1 MLGRPPVA
9 PDEFKCR
16 YRKACPHLFDRPALE
31 ARHATQDYERLERR
45 YNQTVFFDHMRIQS
59 LEAQVESQQKHIDEL
74 KAELTARHRRQ
85 FKPNKQR
92 EPSFS
97 MPERFRIKRPR
108 PGAPKGHP
116 PWSRRE
122 PDHIDRV
129 VNVPAPETCPHCR
142 TPALHPS
149 GEQQRQLQE
158 DIVIQPKTVVTEY
171 IHDLAFCPQ
180 CRRDVFQTAHG
191 ELRNCLIGPI
201 TKAAASYMRHEA
213 KLSYRDIRKMF
224 DVFFGMPF
232 VPASAMAFDRTITRK
247 GLSLYEDLRNKVK
260 ASDVIYGD
268 ETHWRKK
275 GRGAYMWY
283 AGNRDLAFFL
293 VDKSR
298 GGDVAKAIYGEA
310 FAGALVADAYAGYNP
325 IKPKQRQSCL
335 AHLTRRA
342 KDISEEIYLLPEKR
356 QDTKT
361 LGFLNSFRTM
371 ITYACEA
378 GAARNAGRITQDQ
391 AMQYIPRFESLL
403 KTICLHPLAH
413 EKTEKFRQRLLDP
426 EREWHRMFTFLKNP
440 DMDPTNNHA
449 EQALRLPVI
458 FRKICFGNRS
468 DEGAKSMGV
477 LLSLI
482 TTAKR
487 QGREPLAFLQTLL
500 TDSPEDAEALLYRH
514 APDPD
519 DSS

>member
-9 PDEFKCR
+9 PEDFQCR
-16 YRKACPHLFDRPALE
+16 YRKSCPYLFDRPALE
-31 ARHATQDYERLERR
+31 ARHATRDYERLERR
-45 YNQTVFFDHMRIQS
+45 YNEAVVHIQS
-59 LEAQVESQQKHIDEL
+59 LEGQVEWQQKHIDEL
-74 KAELTARHRRQ
+74 KSELRAKHRRQ
-85 FKPNKQR
+85 FKPNTKAKK
-92 EPSFS
+92 PFCL
-97 MPERFRIKRPR
+97 PERFRIKRSG

-122 PDHIDRV
+122 PNHIDRT
-129 VNVPAPETCPHCR
+129 VNIPAPDSCPHCH
-142 TPALHPS
+142 TPALLPS
-149 GEQQRQLQE
+149 GERQRQLQE
-158 DIVIQPKTVVTEY
+158 DVVIQPKTVVTEY
-171 IHDLAFCPQ
+171 IHELAFCPK
-180 CRRDVFQTAHG
+180 CRRAVFQTAHG
-191 ELRNCLIGPI
+191 ELRNCQIGPI

-213 KLSYRDIRKMF
+213 KLSYRDIRKIF

-232 VPASAMAFDRTITRK
+232 VPASAMAFDRTIARK

-260 ASDVIYGD
+260 TSDIIYGD

-275 GRGAYMWY
+275 GQGAYMWY
-283 AGNRDLAFFL
+283 AGNKDMAFYL

-298 GGDVAKAIYGEA
+298 GGDVAKAIYGER

-325 IKPKQRQSCL
+325 IEPKQRQSCL

-342 KDISEEIYLLPEKR
+342 KDISSEIYLLPEKR
-356 QDTKT
+356 QDEKT
-361 LGFLNSFRTM
+361 IRFLNSFRTM

-378 GAARNAGRITQDQ
+378 GAARNAGRITHNQ
-391 AMQYIPRFESLL
+391 ATQYIPRFESLL
-403 KTICLHPLAH
+403 KTICLKPLAH

-426 EREWHRMFTFLKNP
+426 EREGRRMFTFLRIP
-440 DMDPTNNHA
+440 GMDPTNNHA

-468 DEGAKSMGV
+468 DEGAESIGV

-487 QGREPLAFLQTLL
+487 QGRDPLAFLHSLL
-500 TDSPEDAEALLYRH
+500 TEVSEVAESKLYRQG
-514 APDPD
+514 PEPN